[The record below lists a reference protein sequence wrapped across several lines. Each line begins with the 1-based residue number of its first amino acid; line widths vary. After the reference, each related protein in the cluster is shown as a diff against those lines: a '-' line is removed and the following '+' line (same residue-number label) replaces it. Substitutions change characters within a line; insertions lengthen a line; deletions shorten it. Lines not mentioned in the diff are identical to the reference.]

1 MLRTY
6 TREEYLE
13 KIAMIREARRPI
25 SVTSDIIV
33 GFPGETEE
41 DLEETLSLLDAAQYD
56 GVFAFQYSPR
66 PNTTAQHMPDAIP
79 EEEKGRR
86 LARVMDRQR
95 EIQRARNEALVGET
109 FEVLVDGASRRRG
122 PVVGS
127 LFQQPHFKFHF
138 AAGEPSGRICS
149 GAGFERQPEQPCR
162 RARDLIF
169 GRAASRTPRSASG
182 RSSMEVE
189 MKIRGLMMDP
199 VTNMP
204 IVVLKD
210 AQGTAVLPIW
220 VGIYEA
226 NAIALEIEK
235 VQTPRPM
242 THDLLRNVFLGLDVR
257 VQKVVVNDLK
267 DDTFY
272 ALIWVE
278 RNGEIF
284 SIDSRPSDALALA
297 LRVDCPIFVEDEV
310 LKSSKISSAISE
322 KSTSEELRKWLEGLS
337 DEDLGRYKM

>member
-1 MLRTY
+1 LDSEIKLSAFVGATPQSATVRT
-6 TREEYLE
+6 EMFVS
-13 KIAMIREARRPI
+13 AGMNDCFRRKM
-25 SVTSDIIV
+25 
-33 GFPGETEE
+33 
-41 DLEETLSLLDAAQYD
+41 DL
-56 GVFAFQYSPR
+56 P
-66 PNTTAQHMPDAIP
+66 P
-79 EEEKGRR
+79 K
-86 LARVMDRQR
+86 
-95 EIQRARNEALVGET
+95 
-109 FEVLVDGASRRRG
+109 
-122 PVVGS
+122 
-127 LFQQPHFKFHF
+127 
-138 AAGEPSGRICS
+138 
-149 GAGFERQPEQPCR
+149 
-162 RARDLIF
+162 
-169 GRAASRTPRSASG
+169 SASG
-182 RSSMEVE
+182 EVSMEVE

-310 LKSSKISSAISE
+310 LKSSKVSSAISE